1 MKQPPTHPSL
11 LDRHLASLQLP
22 HIQEHYAPA
31 ARQAAE
37 QHWDHLQYLQRLIEG
52 EFNRRRERA
61 IQRRV
66 KEARFP
72 VLKTLEQFRW
82 DWPKKINRLQVQ
94 NLFRLQFIQD
104 KANALFL
111 GTVGLGKTHL
121 ATALGY
127 AACLEGH
134 SVLFAN
140 AIQVINELSAAQK
153 NGTLRAS
160 LKKYLAP
167 QLLILDEVGYLPI
180 DQHGADLLFQ
190 VISQR
195 YERGSIALTTNKA
208 FKQWPSIFN
217 NDSTITSAVLD
228 RLLHHAETIV
238 IEGGSYRMKDQMD
251 SPGPAAAQIT

>member
-1 MKQPPTHPSL
+1 MNLEL
-11 LDRHLASLQLP
+11 LKERLTYLQLP
-22 HIQEHYAPA
+22 FTRDHYAAFAQEA
-31 ARQAAE
+31 AAK
-37 QHWDHLQYLQRLIEG
+37 HWDHLQFLDSLIQSESDQR
-52 EFNRRRERA
+52 RQRV
-61 IQRRV
+61 IQRRI

-82 DWPKKINRLQVQ
+82 DWPKKINRLAVQ
-94 NLFRLQFIQD
+94 NLFRLGFIKD
-104 KANALFL
+104 KANVIFL

-127 AACLEGH
+127 AACLEGQ

-140 AIQVINELSAAQK
+140 AINVINELSAAQK
-153 NGTLRAS
+153 QGALKMQF
-160 LKKYLAP
+160 KKYLAP
-167 QLLILDEVGYLPI
+167 TVLILDEVGYLPI

-190 VISQR
+190 TISLR
-195 YERGSIALTTNKA
+195 YERGSIILTTNKA

-238 IEGGSYRMKDQMD
+238 IEGSSFRMKDQLEP
-251 SPGPAAAQIT
+251 SPTAS

>member
-1 MKQPPTHPSL
+1 MNRSL
-11 LDRHLASLQLP
+11 LNEQLTYLQLP
-22 HIQEHYAPA
+22 FIKEHYNSA
-31 ARQAAE
+31 AQQAAQE
-37 QHWDHLQYLQRLIEG
+37 QSDHIHYLQHLVEG
-52 EFNRRRERA
+52 EYHQRHQRL

-66 KEARFP
+66 KEAHFP

-82 DWPKKINRLQVQ
+82 DWPKKINRLQIQ
-94 NLFRLQFIQD
+94 NLFRLQFV
-104 KANALFL
+104 KECGNAIFL

-140 AIQVINELSAAQK
+140 AINVINDLSAAQK
-153 NGTLRAS
+153 NGG
-160 LKKYLAP
+160 LKKQLKRYLAP
-167 QLLILDEVGYLPI
+167 RVLILDEVGYLPI

-195 YERGSIALTTNKA
+195 YERGSIILTTNKA
-208 FKQWPSIFN
+208 FKQWASIFN
-217 NDSTITSAVLD
+217 NDSTITSAFLD

-238 IEGGSYRMKDQMD
+238 IEGSSFRMKDQTD
-251 SPGPAAAQIT
+251 GSSTPPVA

>member
-1 MKQPPTHPSL
+1 MNTAL
-11 LDRHLASLQLP
+11 LPEHLSYLQLP
-22 HIQEHYAPA
+22 FMHEYHAATAQEAG
-31 ARQAAE
+31 E
-37 QHWDHLQYLQRLIEG
+37 QQWTHLQYLERLVEG
-52 EFNRRRERA
+52 EVNQRRQRTIRRRL
-61 IQRRV
+61 

-82 DWPKKINRLQVQ
+82 DWPKKINRPQVQ
-94 NLFRLQFIQD
+94 NLFRLQFIKD
-104 KANALFL
+104 KANVIFL

-134 SVLFAN
+134 SVVFAN
-140 AIQVINELSAAQK
+140 AINVINELSAAQK
-153 NGTLRAS
+153 NGDLRRQ

-195 YERGSIALTTNKA
+195 YERGSIVLTTNKA

-228 RLLHHAETIV
+228 RLLHHAETILV
-238 IEGGSYRMKDQMD
+238 EGTSFRMKEQIE
-251 SPGPAAAQIT
+251 SPSASANPPAPST

>member
-1 MKQPPTHPSL
+1 MNSAAL
-11 LDRHLASLQLP
+11 LHQQLEELKLP
-22 HIQEHYAPA
+22 FLKAHYAA
-31 ARQAAE
+31 LAQQAA
-37 QHWDHLQYLQRLIEG
+37 QHSWTHVEYLARLIDGQYQQHRQHTVE
-52 EFNRRRERA
+52 
-61 IQRRV
+61 RRV
-66 KEARFP
+66 KAARFP

-94 NLFRLQFIQD
+94 NLFRLEFLAQ
-104 KANALFL
+104 KANVIFL

-140 AIQVINELSAAQK
+140 AIGVINHLTAAQK
-153 NGTLRAS
+153 KGALKTE
-160 LKKYLAP
+160 LKKYLRP
-167 QLLILDEVGYLPI
+167 QALVLDEIGYLPI

-195 YERGSIALTTNKA
+195 YERGSIILTTNKP
-208 FKQWPSIFN
+208 FKQWASIFN

-228 RLLHHAETIV
+228 RLLHHAETVV
-238 IEGGSYRMKDQMD
+238 IEGTSFRMKDQIE
-251 SPGPAAAQIT
+251 A